1 MKRIEYE
8 WWKVERK
15 CACVQKCVCV
25 CVRVRVCDEQKRHS
39 GRKGPPRFVD
49 KIVGFS
55 VCEALDIKMLLRTKR
70 FFTQLLF

>member
-1 MKRIEYE
+1 M
-8 WWKVERK
+8 VEGREK
-15 CACVQKCVCV
+15 MCVCAKVRV
-25 CVRVRVCDEQKRHS
+25 CVLASESECDEQKRHS

>member
-15 CACVQKCVCV
+15 CACA
-25 CVRVRVCDEQKRHS
+25 CVRVSERECDEQKRHS

-70 FFTQLLF
+70 FFSQLLF